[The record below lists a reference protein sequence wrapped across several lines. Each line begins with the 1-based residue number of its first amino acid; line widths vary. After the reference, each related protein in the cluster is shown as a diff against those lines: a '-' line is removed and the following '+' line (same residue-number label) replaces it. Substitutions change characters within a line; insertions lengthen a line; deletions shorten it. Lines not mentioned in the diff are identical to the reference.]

1 MRNARDRKLPDK
13 AGTGEIVII
22 MMVIDTT
29 IMIGSVDPNS
39 KINVTKKETL
49 KLKNK
54 VELTVVEV
62 AKTVAMKT
70 EIA

>member
-1 MRNARDRKLPDK
+1 MMQNARDRRLPDK
-13 AGTGEIVII
+13 VGTEEIAIIII

-29 IMIGSVDPNS
+29 IMIGVDPNG
-39 KINVTKKETL
+39 TKKETL

-62 AKTVAMKT
+62 AKTVT
-70 EIA
+70 EEA

>member
-1 MRNARDRKLPDK
+1 MWSARDRKLPEV
-13 AGTGEIVII
+13 GTGEIVII